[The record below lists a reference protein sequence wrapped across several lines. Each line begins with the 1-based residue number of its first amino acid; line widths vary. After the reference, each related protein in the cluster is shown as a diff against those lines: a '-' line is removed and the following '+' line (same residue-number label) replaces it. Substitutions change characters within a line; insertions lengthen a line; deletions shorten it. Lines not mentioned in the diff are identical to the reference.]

1 MAALGLVDTSIS
13 VLMSFEARG
22 QSGDAASEDVLKEDV
37 DDLPPASVDYE
48 RLAGEHMIRSRVYH
62 SLKLSDPYS

>member
-1 MAALGLVDTSIS
+1 VAAFGLVDTSIS

-37 DDLPPASVDYE
+37 DDLPPASVVYD
-48 RLAGEHMIRSRVYH
+48 RLAGEHMIKGV
-62 SLKLSDPYS
+62 P